1 MANRPATPHE
11 VAHAKP
17 DIGLYRVAPIVL
29 IVHALLSTA
38 IVVALQVVLP
48 RLFSVVLWYHL
59 GFFAV
64 SLAMLGGAAGA
75 YGVARKARAGALP
88 NSGAL
93 LGCGGLALALAALV
107 VLRLEIDPTALL
119 SDPIAATKL
128 LALPIVLAIPFALL
142 GAAITTTLASAGAAL
157 GPIYGATFAGGALG
171 AILGY
176 YGMEFVGAPRAI
188 GLLVLLA
195 AAAGGRASLQGSG
208 LAAGILG
215 AAILAAPDDLLPT
228 RSMKHFPNVS
238 EEQILQEDWNAS
250 THVTFYDNPERHG
263 LWELPGRYTGALPQ
277 SIGVAIDAW
286 AITSIL
292 KFETPNQRL
301 FFGAY
306 PPTLAFVDAKP
317 GFSTLV
323 IGAGGGVDVEAAL
336 AAGSGHVTAVEINP
350 LIVDAVRGRFREWSN
365 DLYGRADVDAVVAE
379 GRHYA
384 ETTDTLFDRVVLTG
398 VDTFAATQA
407 GAFALSEN
415 HLYTVEAM
423 RAWLDRL
430 APDGRVTFTRWWYE
444 PKRQTLRL
452 LLTLDR
458 AMRDAGI
465 ADPRKRIFAAR
476 TALNSVVVVKNGDFT
491 IEETDALIGGLG
503 PRGLAL
509 VHSPD
514 GRGGDARF
522 IDFLDPQKREA
533 SLRDWPYRVEPSTD
547 DWPFFFEYTRLDRL
561 FATEG
566 DWIHDRL
573 GGLELVFLALAALL
587 ALALPLAW
595 AALRGAVQP
604 GARTLIFACVLLGVG
619 YVLVEAPLLSR
630 LALVLGHPSKAITV
644 VLTALLLGSGIGAC
658 FASRIDAARAAR
670 VTLAAAV
677 VVVAILAFGH
687 AELVDAVAGATSS
700 ARVVATLVYLAV
712 PAFVLGLPFPLA
724 LRAFDA
730 NAETIARANV
740 LNGVGSALAGPLAM
754 LIALQFGLTDTIVA
768 GAVCYAL
775 AAWILVRVQSAR

>member
-1 MANRPATPHE
+1 M
-11 VAHAKP
+11 
-17 DIGLYRVAPIVL
+17 L

-38 IVVALQVVLP
+38 IVVALQVILP

-75 YGVARKARAGALP
+75 YGIARKARAGTLP

-93 LGCGGLALALAALV
+93 LCGGGLALALAALV
-107 VLRLEIDPTALL
+107 VLRLDIDPTALL
-119 SDPIAATKL
+119 SDPISAAKL
-128 LALPIVLAIPFALL
+128 LALPIVLALPFALF
-142 GAAITTTLASAGAAL
+142 GAAMTTTLARAGAAL
-157 GPIYGATFAGGALG
+157 GPVYGASFAGGALG

-208 LAAGILG
+208 LAAGVLG
-215 AAILAAPDDLLPT
+215 VAILAAPDDLLPT
-228 RSMKHFPNVS
+228 RSTKHFPNVS
-238 EEQILQEDWNAS
+238 EEQILQEEWNAS

-263 LWELPGRYTGALPQ
+263 LWELPGRYAGALPQ

-292 KFETPNQRL
+292 KFETPSERL

-306 PPTLAFVDAKP
+306 PPTLAFVDAQP

-350 LIVDAVRGRFREWSN
+350 LIVDAVRGRFREWSG
-365 DLYGRADVDAVVAE
+365 DLYGRSDVAAVVAE

-423 RAWLDRL
+423 HAWLDRL
-430 APDGRVTFTRWWYE
+430 APGGRLTFTRWWYE

-458 AMRDAGI
+458 AMRDSGV

-491 IEETDALIGGLG
+491 IEETNALVSGLG

-514 GRGGDARF
+514 GRTGDPRF
-522 IDFLDPQKREA
+522 VDFLDPTKQEAILRE
-533 SLRDWPYRVEPSTD
+533 WPYRVEPSTD

-573 GGLELVFLALAALL
+573 GGLELVFLSLAVLL

-595 AALRGAVQP
+595 AALRGSAQP

-644 VLTALLLGSGIGAC
+644 VLAALLLGSGIGAC
-658 FASRIDAARAAR
+658 FAGRIDEERAAK
-670 VTLAAAV
+670 VTFAAAV

-687 AELVDAVAGATSS
+687 VELVDAVVGASPS

-724 LRAFDA
+724 LRAFRA

-754 LIALQFGLTDTIVA
+754 LIALQFGLTDTIIA
-768 GAVCYAL
+768 GGICYAL
-775 AAWILVRVQSAR
+775 AACILVRIQSAR